1 MPGISEFTSEFFDA
15 SSAAWL
21 SNKKRKDSA
30 TYVYVCSVVK
40 RDGSP
45 CGLTVPGGDALEPL
59 CCVRH
64 RKAMQPTNTKKP
76 SLRSSKKQTTDA
88 TAATTVSVL

>member
-1 MPGISEFTSEFFDA
+1 MPGISEFTSDFFDA

-30 TYVYVCSVVK
+30 TYVYVCGVPK
-40 RDGSP
+40 RDGTP
-45 CGLTVPGGDALEPL
+45 CGVTVPGTDALEPL

-64 RKAMQPTNTKKP
+64 RKAMLPTDTKKP
-76 SLRSSKKQTTDA
+76 SLRSSSSKKQTVA
-88 TAATTVSVL
+88 SAAVSVS